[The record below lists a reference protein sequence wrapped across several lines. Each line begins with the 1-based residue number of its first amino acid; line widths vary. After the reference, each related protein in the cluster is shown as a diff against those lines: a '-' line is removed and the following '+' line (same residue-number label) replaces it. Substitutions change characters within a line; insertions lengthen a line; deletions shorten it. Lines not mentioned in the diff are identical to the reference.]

1 MSRRALLGVG
11 TLWLVLLALAIA
23 LSVLAAVHDTLP
35 GDRGIMDWAQDRAFP
50 GETLSDAVRAITSTE
65 VVLSTGAA
73 VALVLWLRGWRR
85 TAVLLAIALVLL
97 PLMEA
102 GLKELV
108 DRPRPD
114 PALVDLRASFSSA
127 SFPSGHVTSSAFL
140 YGFLVYLSLVLPLA
154 VAARW
159 ALAAA
164 AAAVFLLSGP
174 VNVYLGVHW
183 PSDVLGGYVWGTLLL
198 IPLLVADRSPGPR

>member
-35 GDRGIMDWAQDRAFP
+35 GDRGIMDWAEGRVFP